1 MSGFTRADVDALCGS
16 LPGATLAH
24 PPELISWKVGGK
36 MFACM
41 GQQDGGDGVSV
52 KCRDAETSAMLIDAG
67 IGIRAKYFHA
77 SWLRLPY
84 DMTPADAFRD
94 RIVISY
100 DLVRGSLKKS
110 QRDALPPRQQET

>member
-1 MSGFTRADVDALCGS
+1 MAGFTRSDVDALCAS

-36 MFACM
+36 MFACI
-41 GQQDGGDGVSV
+41 GQQDGSDGVSV
-52 KCRDAETSAMLIDAG
+52 KCRDAETASMLIEAG

-77 SWLRLPY
+77 SWIRLPY

-94 RIVISY
+94 RILISY
-100 DLVRGSLKKS
+100 DLARASLKKAE
-110 QRDALPPRQQET
+110 RDALPKREDI